1 MPSPARQSEEKKP
14 HQVYWD
20 AEPWER
26 ILRAA
31 EVLWK
36 RQTVDQGPVTPTDVI
51 RNGTMRFVDEVLADQ
66 PEKAR

>member
-20 AEPWER
+20 AEPWQR

-36 RQTVDQGPVTPTDVI
+36 RQTVDQGPVTRPTSSAMAPC
-51 RNGTMRFVDEVLADQ
+51 GMLMKCWPTSQ
-66 PEKAR
+66 TKAS